1 MNHLHRYELPEN
13 HEIIIRINTSKIK
26 NIFTF
31 KENATLQFFFCHYP
45 LKPLNERPELEQS
58 DISRDIIE
66 RSRKGN
72 RQAQYQ
78 LYQMYA
84 RAMFNICYRF
94 MNDREEAEDMLQ
106 ESFTE
111 AFRRLDSFRFESTF
125 GAWLKRIV
133 VNHCI
138 NEIKRKKAKL
148 EFFEDMSPF
157 EEEEDRPDEYDT
169 GLSVEKIKKA
179 MQDLPKGSR
188 LIFSLYLLEGYD
200 HQEISEIL
208 KISESNSKTQYMRAK
223 QRIKEIL
230 KTQIYES

>member
-1 MNHLHRYELPEN
+1 VNLKNPAPEVD
-13 HEIIIRINTSKIK
+13 H
-26 NIFTF
+26 
-31 KENATLQFFFCHYP
+31 P
-45 LKPLNERPELEQS
+45 
-58 DISRDIIE
+58 DISRDIVE

-78 LYQMYA
+78 LYQQYA
-84 RAMFNICYRF
+84 KAMFNICYRM

-111 AFRRLDSFRFESTF
+111 AFRRLDSFRYDSTF

-133 VNHCI
+133 VNRCI
-138 NEIKRKKAKL
+138 NEIRRKKANL

-157 EEEEDRPDEYDT
+157 EGREDHAEPEA
-169 GLSVEKIKKA
+169 GLSVESIRKA
-179 MQDLPKGSR
+179 MEQLPKGSR
-188 LIFSLYLLEGYD
+188 MIFSLYLLEGYD

-208 KISESNSKTQYMRAK
+208 DISESNSKTQYMRAR

-230 KTQIYES
+230 NTQPHESR